1 MIRVQNQ
8 KVSNVARSQMRREIE
23 QIPEAADWL
32 LSNAGPSIKHAASA
46 LPDLDPAALTTIA
59 RGSSDHAAAYFKYIA
74 ELLVGLPVASMGPSV
89 ASVF

>member
-8 KVSNVARSQMRREIE
+8 KVSNVTRSQMRREIE
-23 QIPEAADWL
+23 QIPL